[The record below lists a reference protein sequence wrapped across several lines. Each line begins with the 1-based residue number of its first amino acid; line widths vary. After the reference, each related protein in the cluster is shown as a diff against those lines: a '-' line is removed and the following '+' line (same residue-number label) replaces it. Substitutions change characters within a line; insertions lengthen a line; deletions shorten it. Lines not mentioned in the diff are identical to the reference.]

1 MSCLWCLGFCYKPD
15 SLSPVSTP
23 KNKNNLEEVKLFFYF
38 NLYNRTNHF
47 QFITDVPLQIMKNE
61 EDIIIKLCQIT

>member
-23 KNKNNLEEVKLFFYF
+23 KNKNNLEEVKLFFILIYIIEQIIF
-38 NLYNRTNHF
+38 NLSQTFRY
-47 QFITDVPLQIMKNE
+47 KS
-61 EDIIIKLCQIT
+61 